1 MTGEARPRAICRS
14 PRISGIRVCPTE
26 CVADGLRVLRG
37 EQHPHHLAAVFVM
50 LKDLLTDELT
60 LPVAIGGEPD
70 PLNGAQR
77 LANSSE
83 LSRFV
88 AALRRASAVK
98 IFGPQQD
105 RRPAL
110 PLRDD
115 IFRLEQ
121 VE

>member
-1 MTGEARPRAICRS
+1 
-14 PRISGIRVCPTE
+14 
-26 CVADGLRVLRG
+26 
-37 EQHPHHLAAVFVM
+37 M
-50 LKDLLTDELT
+50 LENFLTDELT
-60 LPVAIGGEPD
+60 LAVAIGGEPD
-70 PLNGAQR
+70 PLGGAQC

-83 LSRFV
+83 LGRFV
-88 AALRRASAVK
+88 AALCRASAVET
-98 IFGPQQD
+98 FGSQQD